1 MMAGFIAMPPSGPM
15 GSICLE
21 AGTSRTLRSYEV
33 RRCLM
38 ASHALT
44 HEEARRGPAR
54 SRRRNGLLQLGW
66 PHYWLLVGVLGG
78 ILSLVAMVFL
88 MVRLTS

>member
-1 MMAGFIAMPPSGPM
+1 
-15 GSICLE
+15 
-21 AGTSRTLRSYEV
+21 V
-33 RRCLM
+33 

-44 HEEARRGPAR
+44 HEEARRSHVRPG
-54 SRRRNGLLQLGW
+54 RRNGLLQLGW

-88 MVRLTS
+88 ISAWR

>member
-1 MMAGFIAMPPSGPM
+1 
-15 GSICLE
+15 
-21 AGTSRTLRSYEV
+21 
-33 RRCLM
+33 M

-54 SRRRNGLLQLGW
+54 PRRRNGLLQLGW

-88 MVRLTS
+88 IVRLTS

>member
-1 MMAGFIAMPPSGPM
+1 MGP
-15 GSICLE
+15 ICVE
-21 AGTSRTLRSYEV
+21 ARNNRTLQVSQTV
-33 RRCLM
+33 GVGRCFV

-44 HEEARRGPAR
+44 HEEARRGPVR
-54 SRRRNGLLQLGW
+54 PRRRNGLLQLGW

-88 MVRLTS
+88 IVRLAS